1 MTPIGPGVLVYV
13 LWISRR
19 WPFIP
24 HCPPARVTGRWGL
37 PWLVPRPVDVSVAWG
52 RPVRVGPRDPAPSE
66 ARVAAV
72 FEAYCAELRRLFDEH
87 KDQCLPPE
95 VAARGL
101 TITHRGRPG
110 EASAAAEP
118 RSRL

>member
-1 MTPIGPGVLVYV
+1 M
-13 LWISRR
+13 
-19 WPFIP
+19 
-24 HCPPARVTGRWGL
+24 PAPLVTGRWGL

-52 RPVRVGPRDPAPSE
+52 RPVRVGPPDLAPSE

-101 TITHRGRPG
+101 TITHRGHPG

>member
-1 MTPIGPGVLVYV
+1 MPLV
-13 LWISRR
+13 
-19 WPFIP
+19 P
-24 HCPPARVTGRWGL
+24 VTGRWGL
-37 PWLVPRPVDVSVAWG
+37 PWLVPRAVDVSVAWG
-52 RPVRVGPRDPAPSE
+52 RPVRVGPPDPAPSE

-101 TITHRGRPG
+101 TIIHRGSPG
-110 EASAAAEP
+110 EESAAAP

>member
-1 MTPIGPGVLVYV
+1 MPLV
-13 LWISRR
+13 
-19 WPFIP
+19 P
-24 HCPPARVTGRWGL
+24 VTGRWGL

-52 RPVRVGPRDPAPSE
+52 RLVRVGPPDPAPSE

-101 TITHRGRPG
+101 TIIHRGTPD
-110 EASAAAEP
+110 ASAAP